1 MNTPSNSVAD
11 RGDYQWLDPRTIAP
25 ARFQPRAADRA
36 QDFARLRQSVEA
48 TGRRDI
54 STVQVERVEPAVE
67 YEGRLCDYRLLDG
80 EGRWREALAARLLD
94 ESVLLPAHLISGLDD
109 AGRARIALF
118 ANEHRRLRPIELA
131 RGVEQL
137 VKLEVQAETE
147 RRGVSLNR
155 REREQLGRQV
165 LQDIGVSSHE
175 WKRTKKLLRLP
186 PELQERLLGAG
197 LPRQTQLA
205 LTRLPADLA
214 TYFLDA
220 MMLPDVPKY
229 TAQGVRVAVEA
240 SSIVQAED
248 CDLVYKLTDPTQC
261 AVLLRYAAAAALQDG
276 GLATKVAYAVE
287 DYFAYQRAFWHRRHR
302 PKIAGQ
308 LDDDEPQSMDEQQQA
323 EDDPA
328 WASADAASEVLAATG
343 LPAVAERATNREA
356 TTAYQPQAY
365 PEGDDVPARVD
376 PEGLAESS
384 ASRLAPPSGDK
395 SPDIGLAAEVAAMR
409 EQLARRRRELA
420 ALDDGGRKALR
431 CELAGVALLV
441 ESMIAECG

>member
-147 RRGVSLNR
+147 RRGVSLSR

-220 MMLPDVPKY
+220 IMLPDVPKY

-328 WASADAASEVLAATG
+328 WANRIVRGQLEADQQPEAEDSTLANDLPLTDHERGNAAT
-343 LPAVAERATNREA
+343 
-356 TTAYQPQAY
+356 
-365 PEGDDVPARVD
+365 RVD
-376 PEGLAESS
+376 REGAAESS
-384 ASRLAPPSGDK
+384 VSRLAPPSGDK
-395 SPDIGLAAEVAAMR
+395 SPDIGLAAEVATMR